1 MCRQHE
7 HNIYKVNFDYD
18 FILLPEANYFH
29 CKSYCGTI
37 QTKDITAAYKGLAS
51 MLADVHILI
60 FVVLSTTVRAE
71 VSLFNFCAYLHLW
84 FSIGLTLW
92 VERI

>member
-29 CKSYCGTI
+29 SKSYCGTI
-37 QTKDITAAYKGLAS
+37 QTKDIAAAYKGLAS
-51 MLADVHILI
+51 MLAGVHILI
-60 FVVLSTTVRAE
+60 FCNAINYSSGRSFSAQLLCISSSMVFNWANVV
-71 VSLFNFCAYLHLW
+71 
-84 FSIGLTLW
+84 G
-92 VERI
+92 